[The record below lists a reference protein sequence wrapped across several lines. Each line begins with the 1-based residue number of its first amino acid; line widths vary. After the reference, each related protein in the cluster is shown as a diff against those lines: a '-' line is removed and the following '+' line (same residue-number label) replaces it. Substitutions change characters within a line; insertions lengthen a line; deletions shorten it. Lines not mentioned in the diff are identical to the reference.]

1 MSGEPDNGEA
11 LGDEAGPA
19 QSRLG
24 RRALLGGGAA
34 LALGA
39 AGLVPAGVAAK
50 PATDLGIVVAL
61 EQEQS
66 RLPELL
72 SASSTV
78 RVGRLS
84 VRLGRLAG
92 VPVALLVSG
101 PGKGNAA
108 VGATLLAERFGARR
122 LLWTGTA
129 GAFGRDLRVGDV
141 VVADHLFQ
149 WDFDQRPFKP
159 RFQIGDEGRRGFPTD
174 ARLRR
179 EVVASA
185 RAFLADD
192 LQAAVAPKVRRR
204 LGIRSPRVVVG
215 TIASGDSFTVDRAQR
230 RAIAAMPDVQAID
243 FEGAACAQAGYDLGI
258 PTAVVRS
265 ISDVPGSHDAD
276 VFATFLARAAGAYS
290 TGIVR
295 RLVQQPTARGTT

>member
-1 MSGEPDNGEA
+1 VGVAADPLE
-11 LGDEAGPA
+11 GDR
-19 QSRLG
+19 RLG

-39 AGLVPAGVAAK
+39 AGFAPGRAAAK
-50 PATDLGIVVAL
+50 QTTDLGIVVAL
-61 EQEQS
+61 RQEQ
-66 RLPELL
+66 RGLAELL
-72 SASSTV
+72 SDASSV
-78 RVGRLS
+78 RVGRLT
-84 VRLGRLAG
+84 VRLGLLAG
-92 VPVALLVSG
+92 VPVALVVSG

-108 VGATLLAERFGARR
+108 VGTTLLAERFGARR
-122 LLWTGTA
+122 LLWIGTA
-129 GAFGRDLRVGDV
+129 GAFGRDLHVGDV
-141 VVADHLFQ
+141 VVADRLFQ

-159 RFQIGDEGRRGFPTD
+159 RFEIGDEGPRGFPTD
-174 ARLRR
+174 PHLRR
-179 EVVASA
+179 EVVAAA

-192 LQAAVAPKVRRR
+192 LPTAVPAGLRRR

-215 TIASGDSFTVDRAQR
+215 TIASGDSFTIGRAQR
-230 RAIAAMPDVQAID
+230 RAIGSMPRVEAID

-295 RLVQQPTARGTT
+295 RLAQRPMSGETR